1 MSFQIMLVE
10 DEDQQ
15 RAVLTMLF
23 ESEGFTTK
31 SFSSAEDA
39 LQHLHETDPRLIV
52 TDVKLTGMDGFAL
65 YEKIRALER
74 FRKTPF
80 VFITAYNDPNVI
92 RTVTSQDSVAYVT
105 KPYNLEDLLKTVKLI
120 ASSIPQVR
128 E

>member
-1 MSFQIMLVE
+1 MSLQIMLVE

-31 SFSSAEDA
+31 SYASAEDA
-39 LQHLHETDPRLIV
+39 LQHLQETDPHLIV

-65 YEKIRALER
+65 YEKIRAVER

-105 KPYNLEDLLKTVKLI
+105 KPYNLEDLLKTVKAI
-120 ASSIPQVR
+120 ASSGPQSVG
-128 E
+128 